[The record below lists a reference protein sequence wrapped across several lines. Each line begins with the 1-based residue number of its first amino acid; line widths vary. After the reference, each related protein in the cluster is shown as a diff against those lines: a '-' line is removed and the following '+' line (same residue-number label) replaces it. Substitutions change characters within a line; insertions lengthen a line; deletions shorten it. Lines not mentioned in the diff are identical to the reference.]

1 MSVFVLVATSVR
13 LRVMTG
19 EWNGVCVCFVTEHH
33 VKKTKRTSQK
43 KKYTISLG
51 LARETWLRCRKH
63 KCSLEGKTWGLVKVA
78 GKEHAGARGDLR
90 EKKKTIAA
98 HLQIS
103 SDHGLLLGNGGSWM
117 GKMSWLATE

>member
-1 MSVFVLVATSVR
+1 MRLVQENSARASVGAMSVFVLVR

-51 LARETWLRCRKH
+51 LARETWLRCRKQ
-63 KCSLEGKTWGLVKVA
+63 KCSHEGEA
-78 GKEHAGARGDLR
+78 
-90 EKKKTIAA
+90 
-98 HLQIS
+98 
-103 SDHGLLLGNGGSWM
+103 
-117 GKMSWLATE
+117 